1 MVLWSRV
8 MNRRGGL
15 TFTIELRRYFAVRVI
30 QNWWL
35 NILEKRKQNN
45 MLRNRLQTVCSR

>member
-8 MNRRGGL
+8 LNRRGGL
-15 TFTIELRRYFAVRVI
+15 TFTTELRRHFAAKII

-35 NILEKRKQNN
+35 NIKQKRNLLQHD
-45 MLRNRLQTVCSR
+45 RIRPPIINR